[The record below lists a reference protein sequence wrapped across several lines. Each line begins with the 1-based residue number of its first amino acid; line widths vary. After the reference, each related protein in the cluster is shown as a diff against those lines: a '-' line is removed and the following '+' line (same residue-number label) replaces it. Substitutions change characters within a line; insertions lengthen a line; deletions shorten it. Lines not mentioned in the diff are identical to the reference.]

1 MWPSVLVASAMCY
14 LEKLAGYLLPQRVLD
29 RRLVHHVAA
38 LLPVALLTGI
48 VTVQAVT
55 TKHAI
60 VFDARVP
67 GLAVAFVLM
76 WRRANFLVM
85 VVAASATTALVRHF
99 GLMA

>member
-1 MWPSVLVASAMCY
+1 MWPPVLIASVLCY

-29 RRLVHHVAA
+29 RRFVHHVAS

-55 TKHAI
+55 TRHA
-60 VFDARVP
+60 VVLDARVP
-67 GLAVAFVLM
+67 GLAVAFLLM

-85 VVAASATTALVRHF
+85 VVAASATTALVRHL

>member
-1 MWPSVLVASAMCY
+1 MWPPVLISSVLCY

-29 RRLVHHVAA
+29 RRSVHHVAA

-48 VTVQAVT
+48 VTVQAVGSGQT
-55 TKHAI
+55 L
-60 VFDARVP
+60 VLDARVP

-76 WRRANFLVM
+76 ARRTNFLVM
-85 VVAASATTALVRHF
+85 VVAASATTALVRHV